1 MGGKKERKIDFYR
14 KVVKL
19 EWKTRLY
26 LEALQLDETLK
37 QNGIIYFNQQITNQI
52 LQFNKFNKNTTN
64 TYVLV

>member
-14 KVVKL
+14 KVGKL

-52 LQFNKFNKNTTN
+52 LQFNKCNKNTTN

>member
-1 MGGKKERKIDFYR
+1 MGKKREENRLLQKSG
-14 KVVKL
+14 KL